1 MAKYRIRLYLYLVH
15 IELAHTCMKI
25 WITSNRNEIWAQDL
39 YHSTAV
45 VEAVKRVA
53 LLNVIGHGKVPYQKP
68 WLKFMAQTVHLHSTA
83 YIAMY

>member
-15 IELAHTCMKI
+15 IELAHMKI
-25 WITSNRNEIWAQDL
+25 WIILNRNEIWARDL

-68 WLKFMAQTVHLHSTA
+68 WLKFMAQAVHLHSTA
-83 YIAMY
+83 YISMY